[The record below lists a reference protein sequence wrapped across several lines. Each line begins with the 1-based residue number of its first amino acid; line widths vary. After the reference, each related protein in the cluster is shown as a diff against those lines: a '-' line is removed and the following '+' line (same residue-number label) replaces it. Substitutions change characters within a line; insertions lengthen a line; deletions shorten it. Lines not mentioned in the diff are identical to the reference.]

1 MVSFRNRPESVPL
14 QLKQPVRVVKWIS
27 TVKSWRWTN
36 TATLAL
42 NGWSQRGTL
51 VYYVF
56 DLLMLDGKDLR
67 LLPLMKRKERLARL
81 LTGHPRLLE
90 VEHIERDGLAMAAGG
105 SWAGRYHCQGCQEP
119 CVEGPGV
126 QKIKNRE
133 YQRKEKVEF
142 RQKGQRVSN

>member
-81 LTGHPRLLE
+81 KLNTSNATAWRWPPE
-90 VEHIERDGLAMAAGG
+90 AAGL
-105 SWAGRYHCQGCQEP
+105 
-119 CVEGPGV
+119 EGIIAKDAKSPASRV
-126 QKIKNRE
+126 QACR
-133 YQRKEKVEF
+133 R
-142 RQKGQRVSN
+142 